1 MAGASRVAVVGG
13 SIGGL
18 TAGLLLHDLGLDVE
32 IFERSGEALRSRG
45 AGIVVLP
52 MTEKYLVQQAADDRV
67 SLQLTWWKYVDG
79 DGRVLAADADKF
91 RFSAWS
97 AVYRA
102 LLTKFPHDRYH
113 LNAEMVGFDQDS
125 QSVTARFADGT
136 SVTADLLVCADGLAS
151 TARSILLPDVEPAY
165 AGYVAW
171 RGTIHEANLSAAAI
185 AQLADSMLYQVL
197 DLGHVL
203 VYAIP
208 GADGSTEPGARRQNF
223 VWYHNYA
230 PGRGFEEVMTDREG
244 VRRSLSVPPGL
255 VRADLWAEMSRLTA
269 QLAPAIREV
278 VLETPEPFVQAVFD
292 LESPRMA
299 FGRVC
304 MIGDA
309 AFSARPH
316 VAAGTAKAAA
326 DAWALRDALDAAG
339 DLAAALAVWERSQLR
354 LGRSVVARS
363 RAMGRRSQVEG
374 TMVPG
379 DPAWKFGLMEAGN

>member
-1 MAGASRVAVVGG
+1 MAGALRVAIVGG

-18 TAGLLLHDLGLDVE
+18 TAGLLLHELGLDVE

-52 MTEKYLVQQAADDRV
+52 MAEKYLVEQAGDDRV
-67 SLQLTWWKYVDG
+67 SLQLTWWKYVDTE
-79 DGRVLAADADKF
+79 GRVLAADADKF

-102 LLTKFPHDRYH
+102 LLTRFPQDRYH

-125 QSVTARFADGT
+125 ESVTASFADGT
-136 SVTADLLVCADGLAS
+136 CVAADLLVCADGLAS
-151 TARSILLPDVEPAY
+151 TARRILLPDVEPAY

-171 RGTIHEANLSAAAI
+171 RGTIHEANLSAATI
-185 AQLADSMLYQVL
+185 AQLADSMLYQIL
-197 DLGHVL
+197 DPGHVL

-208 GADGSTEPGARRQNF
+208 GADASTEPGARRQNF
-223 VWYHNYA
+223 VWYHNYD
-230 PGRGFEEVMTDREG
+230 PGQPFERVMTDREG
-244 VRRSLSVPPGL
+244 VRRSFSVPPGL
-255 VRADLWAEMSRLTA
+255 VRDELWSEMGALTA

-278 VLETPEPFVQAVFD
+278 VQESPEPFVQAVFD
-292 LESPRMA
+292 LESPRMV

-304 MIGDA
+304 VIGDA

-326 DAWALRDALDAAG
+326 DAWALRDALAAG
-339 DLAAALAVWERSQLR
+339 GDLSAALAQWERRQLK

-363 RAMGRRSQVEG
+363 RAMGRRSQFEG

-379 DPAWKFGLMEAGN
+379 DPAWKFGLIEAGN

>member
-1 MAGASRVAVVGG
+1 MADALRVAIVGG

-52 MTEKYLVQQAADDRV
+52 MAEKYLVQQAADDRV

-79 DGRVLAADADKF
+79 EGRVLAADADRF

-102 LLTKFPHDRYH
+102 LLARFPQDRYH
-113 LNAEMVGFDQDS
+113 LNAEMVGFDHDS
-125 QSVTARFADGT
+125 QSVTASFADGT
-136 SVTADLLVCADGLAS
+136 EARADLLVCADGLAS
-151 TARSILLPDVEPAY
+151 TARRILLPDVEPTY

-171 RGTIHEANLSAAAI
+171 RGTADEANLSAAAV
-185 AQLADSMLYQVL
+185 AQLADSMLYQIL
-197 DLGHVL
+197 DRGHLL

-208 GADGSTEPGARRQNF
+208 GVDGSTEPGARRQNF
-223 VWYHNYA
+223 VWYHNYD
-230 PGRGFEEVMTDREG
+230 PGQAFERVMTDREG

-255 VRADLWAEMSRLTA
+255 VRDDLWSEMGALTA

-278 VLETPEPFVQAVFD
+278 VQESPEPFVQAVFD
-292 LESPRMA
+292 LESPRMV

-304 MIGDA
+304 TIGDA

-326 DAWALRDALDAAG
+326 DAWALRDALEAGG
-339 DLAAALAVWERSQLR
+339 DLSAALAQWERRQLR

-363 RAMGRRSQVEG
+363 RAMGRRSQIEG

-379 DPAWKFGLMEAGN
+379 DPAWKFGLIEAGN